1 MPHIIWRPNAREDAG
16 RIIDYIS
23 DRNPTAAARFAEL
36 LEYTA
41 ERLADHPYMHR
52 AGRIPDT
59 REAVITPNY
68 ILVYRIGA
76 ETIEILAVKH
86 TRQQYP

>member
-1 MPHIIWRPNAREDAG
+1 MPHIIWRPKAREDAD

-23 DRNPTAAARFAEL
+23 DRNPATAARLADL
-36 LEYTA
+36 LEYAA

-52 AGRIPDT
+52 AGRVPDT
-59 REAVITPNY
+59 REAIITPNY
-68 ILVYRIGA
+68 LLVYRVGV
-76 ETIEILAVKH
+76 EVIEILAVLH

>member
-1 MPHIIWRPNAREDAG
+1 MPHIVWRENSREDAR
-16 RIIDYIS
+16 RIVDYIS
-23 DRNPTAAARFAEL
+23 DRNPAAALRLAEL
-36 LEYTA
+36 LEYAA

-52 AGRIPDT
+52 AGRVRDT

-68 ILVYRIGA
+68 VLVYRVG
-76 ETIEILAVKH
+76 TGVIEILTVKH